1 MRISP
6 RAGGGPLSHNN
17 LKADRRQHRLHWLVS
32 AIVAASGTF
41 CSTSSVWAQ
50 ETASAGNAAP
60 STGLEEI
67 VVSAQRKTENLQ
79 TTPIAISAI
88 SAQLL
93 ESRNLD
99 NITDLGAFVPNA
111 VIQPLGAGWG
121 STMAAFI
128 RGVGLGDNILS
139 FEPGVPIYVDDVYM
153 GRPQGSIFDLLDLER
168 VEVLRGP
175 EGTLFGKNAEAGTIR
190 LISVKPQGNNT
201 GNASFTYGKFNR
213 LEARAMADIAV
224 IDNFL
229 NARFS
234 FSSKKADGYFK
245 MYDYV
250 CANGKGSLG
259 SLAPAIAPGSDCQT
273 GTLGDENV
281 QSGRA
286 AFRFLLGEKTEFNLV
301 GDITVQNQNGPA
313 DKYTVIDG
321 TNGLNAGWGALTYGN
336 LGVPTAG
343 PAAYIG
349 KPISYDSR
357 FITNNMYSGYS
368 NYGTD
373 PISGRNVPNINN
385 LNHWGIAGTL
395 EWQLAEN
402 VAFKSVTAF
411 REFRNQYGRDSDG
424 SPLSENSTY
433 DDAFHQQFSEEATFS
448 GKAGPVDWAS
458 GVFYYHANDSDRGY
472 DVLYPCTVQNP
483 NVCIHEQDNY
493 VSQVT
498 KNWAIFAHGIWHVTD
513 LLSLTGGA
521 RYTSDEKD
529 ATISISSFD
538 PSGAGAAGNVN
549 GQYVPLKTSHVDYD
563 VAVNYQFTPDLMG
576 YARYSTGFKGGGF
589 SPRPADALQTQP
601 FRPEYLRT
609 AELGEK
615 SEFWNRRVRLNA
627 DFFYSKYLNQQTF
640 AQQLDALGVN
650 WFREENAG
658 TARLWGLEGELQAEP
673 VDNFRIDSSVG
684 YINYYLQSNGGNA
697 LLFTGSQCNGETC
710 YSPRTPKFTGSLG
723 VQYTVPAW
731 NGGSVTPRLD
741 YTYQTKIYFVTNNGC
756 FTNTGPEGCG
766 TGAQGGYGLLN
777 ARLTWQNSA
786 KLWEVSLWGRNLM
799 DKAYFSGKL
808 SLISFFGREEGNVGP
823 PLEWGITVKR
833 NF

>member
-6 RAGGGPLSHNN
+6 RVGGGPLSHNN

-41 CSTSSVWAQ
+41 GSISYVSAQ
-50 ETASAGNAAP
+50 EAVSAGNAAP
-60 STGLEEI
+60 VTGLEEI

-175 EGTLFGKNAEAGTIR
+175 QGTLFGKNAEAGTIR
-190 LISVKPQGNNT
+190 LISVKPQGSNT

-213 LEARAMADIAV
+213 LEARAMADISV

-259 SLAPAIAPGSDCQT
+259 SLAPAIAPGSDCET

-458 GVFYYHANDSDRGY
+458 GAFYYHANDSDRGY

-498 KNWAIFAHGIWHVTD
+498 KNWAIFAHGIWHFTD

-538 PSGAGAAGNVN
+538 PSGAGSAGNVN

-563 VAVNYQFTPDLMG
+563 VAVNYQFLPELMG
-576 YARYSTGFKGGGF
+576 YVRYSTGFKGGGF

-609 AELGEK
+609 AEVGEK

-684 YINYYLQSNGGNA
+684 YINYYLQSNGGNT

-723 VQYTVPAW
+723 MQYTVPAW
-731 NGGSVTPRLD
+731 NGGSLTPRLD
-741 YTYQTKIYFVTNNGC
+741 YTYQTKVYFVTNNGC
-756 FTNTGPEGCG
+756 FTNTGPAGCG

-777 ARLTWQNSA
+777 ARLTWQNST

-833 NF
+833 SF